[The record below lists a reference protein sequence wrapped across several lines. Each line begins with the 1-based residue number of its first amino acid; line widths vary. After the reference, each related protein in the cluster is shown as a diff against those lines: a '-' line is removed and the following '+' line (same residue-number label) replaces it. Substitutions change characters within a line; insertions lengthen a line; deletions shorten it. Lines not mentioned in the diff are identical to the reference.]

1 MADVF
6 VSYSRA
12 NRDRITGVSDAI
24 EASGYSVW
32 WDRRLTPSDDYA
44 MLIERE
50 ISAAPAVV
58 VAWSETARQS
68 LWVRAEANEALDAG
82 KLVQI
87 SLDGAKL
94 PLPFTML
101 HFLDFT
107 RWGGERAGEPWS
119 EFHAR
124 VTGLLRGEG
133 MTAGTAFTGG
143 GGAAPRGPALQGLG
157 KLALLGWISI
167 LVVAGIAGA
176 ILAAVAGGLSPSAFG
191 GIALVALALAAI
203 LLGVTAFTL
212 IRISLASRR

>member
-82 KLVQI
+82 QLVQI

-107 RWGGERAGEPWS
+107 RWGGERAGEPWG

-133 MTAGTAFTGG
+133 MAAEAAFAG
-143 GGAAPRGPALQGLG
+143 GGAAPRGPALQGFG

-176 ILAAVAGGLSPSAFG
+176 ILAAVAGGLGPSAFG
-191 GIALVALALAAI
+191 GIALVGLALAGI
-203 LLGVTAFTL
+203 LLAVTAFTL

>member
-12 NRDRITGVSDAI
+12 NRERITGVSDAI

-133 MTAGTAFTGG
+133 MAAEPAFAS
-143 GGAAPRGPALQGLG
+143 GASQRGPALQGLG
-157 KLALLGWISI
+157 NLALLGWISI

-191 GIALVALALAAI
+191 GIALVGLALAAI
-203 LLGVTAFTL
+203 LLAVTAFTL

>member
-133 MTAGTAFTGG
+133 MTDGAAFAGGSGT
-143 GGAAPRGPALQGLG
+143 APRGPALQGLG

-191 GIALVALALAAI
+191 SIALVGLALAAI
-203 LLGVTAFTL
+203 LLTVTAFTL

>member
-50 ISAAPAVV
+50 ISAAPSVV

-124 VTGLLRGEG
+124 ITGLLRGEG
-133 MTAGTAFTGG
+133 MAAEPAFTGG
-143 GGAAPRGPALQGLG
+143 ASPRGPALQGLG
-157 KLALLGWISI
+157 KLALLGWLSI

-191 GIALVALALAAI
+191 GIALVGLALAAI
-203 LLGVTAFTL
+203 LLAVTAFVL